1 MAKADRFPV
10 NPGDWP
16 DANSKSRLDARLDQ
30 ALEDTFPAS
39 DPFSVIISERPRRPP
54 RQALSTSDAAADPDR
69 GSTA

>member
-1 MAKADRFPV
+1 MAKADRFSV

-39 DPFSVIISERPRRPP
+39 DPFSVVISERPRLPP
-54 RQALSTSDAAADPDR
+54 RQALSASDTTDNRDR
-69 GSTA
+69 D